1 MRGVLA
7 LLSLLTTVRMNGAK
21 NVLTNVVHEL
31 QTTHEIISRVQDM
44 TKAVETATQTVI
56 DNAEVETKQCV
67 IGAKEHIETHK
78 TMVEG
83 AARQCLES
91 VRDEAEKIIQTIQ
104 TESKVLNGMYSLA
117 SVLCGVDK

>member
-1 MRGVLA
+1 MLA

-31 QTTHEIISRVQDM
+31 QTTHEMISRVQDM

-56 DNAEVETKQCV
+56 DNAEVETKQCL
-67 IGAKEHIETHK
+67 IGAKEQIETHK

-83 AARQCLES
+83 TARQCLES
-91 VRDEAEKIIQTIQ
+91 VRDEAEKIIQTVQ

-117 SVLCGVDK
+117 SILCGTDK